1 MEETKKDVTEKVVT
15 EQVGA
20 SEATAAAKPAEE
32 RPTERPRQSRQGG
45 GRQGGQPGQRPGG
58 RQQGRRRQH
67 GRRRP
72 VKDYTE
78 RVVHINR
85 VAKTTKG
92 GRRLRFTAVVVVG
105 YGKGKYGFGNAKAQ
119 EVPDAIKK
127 AIEVARKNTFTV
139 ELVKGDTIAHEI
151 VGRFGAS
158 RVFLKPAPEGTG
170 VIAGGP
176 VRAVLELAGVRNVY
190 SKVYG
195 SRTPLNVIKATDNGL
210 RNLKR
215 ADEVARLR
223 A

>member
-1 MEETKKDVTEKVVT
+1 MEETKKVVNEADAKVETVEATT
-15 EQVGA
+15 EQT
-20 SEATAAAKPAEE
+20 EQ
-32 RPTERPRQSRQGG
+32 RPTQRPRQTRTSGS
-45 GRQGGQPGQRPGG
+45 RPGG
-58 RQQGRRRQH
+58 RPGGRRQPGRRRQEE
-67 GRRRP
+67 
-72 VKDYTE
+72 KDYIE

-105 YGKGKYGFGNAKAQ
+105 YGKGKYGFGNAKAT

-127 AIEVARKNTFTV
+127 AIEVARKHTYTI

-215 ADEVARLR
+215 AEEVKRLR

>member
-1 MEETKKDVTEKVVT
+1 MEETKKVNEEVVKT
-15 EQVGA
+15 AETSA
-20 SEATAAAKPAEE
+20 PAPEAPAPAPAEARPE
-32 RPTERPRQSRQGG
+32 RPQRR
-45 GRQGGQPGQRPGG
+45 GQRPGG
-58 RQQGRRRQH
+58 RPGRRPM
-67 GRRRP
+67 RRAP
-72 VKDYTE
+72 QKDFIE

-85 VAKTTKG
+85 VSKTTKG

-105 YGKGKYGFGNAKAQ
+105 YGKGRYGFANAKAA

-127 AIEVARKNTFTV
+127 AIEAARKNTFTI

-170 VIAGGP
+170 VIAGGA

>member
-1 MEETKKDVTEKVVT
+1 MEETKKVVT
-15 EQVGA
+15 EEVVA
-20 SEATAAAKPAEE
+20 PETAPEANPAEE
-32 RPTERPRQSRQGG
+32 RPTHRPRQSRQGG
-45 GRQGGQPGQRPGG
+45 AQQGGRQGG
-58 RQQGRRRQH
+58 RRRQQT
-67 GRRRP
+67 RRP
-72 VKDYTE
+72 VKDFTE